1 MPLFLFVSIL
11 LNDKVMKKEKTTIKV
26 LIENDQ
32 LFLEDYNPNQK
43 LQVIVNKALS
53 HFNITVEGRELKRE
67 DGTPLSDFSKT
78 VEETGIQDNETL
90 RFFKKAPKP
99 DRDKG
104 FA

>member
-1 MPLFLFVSIL
+1 
-11 LNDKVMKKEKTTIKV
+11 MKKEKTTIKV

-32 LFLEDYNPNQK
+32 LFLEDYTPNQK

-53 HFNITVEGRELKRE
+53 HLNITAEGRELKRE
-67 DGTPLSDFSKT
+67 DGTPLTDFSQT
-78 VEETGIQDNETL
+78 VENSGIHDNETL